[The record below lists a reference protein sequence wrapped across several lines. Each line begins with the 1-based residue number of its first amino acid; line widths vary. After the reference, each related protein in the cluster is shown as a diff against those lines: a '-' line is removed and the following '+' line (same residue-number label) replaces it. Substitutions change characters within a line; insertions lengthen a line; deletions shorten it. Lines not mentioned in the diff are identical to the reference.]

1 MSYEIRSNLFLYY
14 RFFFIAL
21 FLLLGISCIGTVALG
36 HYADIDIVTTESEF
50 DKNALHTTLL
60 VMGTLGIM
68 VASMMLFLMREKR
81 GNRNDRR
88 KSSQPF
94 NYANQRRYVS
104 DRRAR

>member
-1 MSYEIRSNLFLYY
+1 
-14 RFFFIAL
+14 
-21 FLLLGISCIGTVALG
+21 VALG
-36 HYADIDIVTTESEF
+36 HYADINIVTTESAF
-50 DKNALHTTLL
+50 DEKALHTTLL